1 MSRPVNCKIS
11 GSGKLAQRLSNDPGG
26 QADVPNEQIPVP
38 PGQRAR
44 AGLTDNRH
52 MALHPITYDLAPD
65 RPAPRGYAW
74 MVFAILFALM
84 VVDYV
89 DRQVVVSMF
98 SHLKDEWSLSDG
110 QLGALVSIVSVT
122 VALGAV
128 PLSLLADRWSR
139 VKSIFLMALVW
150 SLATISCAL
159 TTSYTE
165 LLGARAVVGLGEAAY
180 GTVGAALLA
189 TLFPVRMRSSVL
201 GAFFLAGIL
210 GSVLG
215 VVLGGVIAERWS
227 WQAGF
232 GAVGIPGLVLAF
244 VFLFIVRDYKTVA
257 LPMASGSGTRTRVAA
272 RAIVAALLR
281 PRTALVACI
290 GAGFQL
296 LTLSMTYAWL
306 PTYFHRYY
314 QLAPDQAGLKAGLVV
329 LLGGVGAFV
338 WGVVADRLTPRIAC
352 ARLYVPAIGAVL
364 TAVLMA
370 TAFGALPPGNA
381 QFALILAGGLM
392 MAVNVGPIAAVVIDV
407 VHPSVRATA
416 ASVLSLVQNLFGLAG
431 GPILTGILS
440 DRYGLSVALAVVPAF
455 SLLAAVLF
463 VLAARTYVSDLRQA
477 EGERAGIPAG
487 LAPQP
492 A

>member
-1 MSRPVNCKIS
+1 MAF
-11 GSGKLAQRLSNDPGG
+11 LAVTN
-26 QADVPNEQIPVP
+26 
-38 PGQRAR
+38 
-44 AGLTDNRH
+44 
-52 MALHPITYDLAPD
+52 DLAPD
-65 RPAPRGYAW
+65 RPAPRRYAW
-74 MVFAILFALM
+74 TVFAILFALM

-98 SHLKDEWSLSDG
+98 SHLKAEWDLSDG

-150 SLATISCAL
+150 SLATISCAFAA
-159 TTSYTE
+159 SYLH
-165 LLGARAVVGLGEAAY
+165 LLGARAIVGVGEAAY

-189 TLFPVRMRSSVL
+189 TMFPLRMRSSVL
-201 GAFFLAGIL
+201 GAFFMAGIV

-215 VVLGGVIAERWS
+215 VVLGGLIAERWG

-232 GAVGIPGLVLAF
+232 GAVGIPGLILAF
-244 VFLFIVRDYKTVA
+244 VFLFVVRDYKTVA
-257 LPMASGSGTRTRVAA
+257 LPTASGQGGHTRVAA
-272 RAIVAALLR
+272 RAIVTALLR

-306 PTYFHRYY
+306 PTYFNRYY
-314 QLAPDQAGLKAGLVV
+314 GLAPDQAGLKAGLVV
-329 LLGGVGAFV
+329 LLGGVGAV
-338 WGVVADRLTPRIAC
+338 LWGIVSDRLTPRIAC
-352 ARLYVPAIGAVL
+352 ARLYVPAAGAVL
-364 TAVLMA
+364 TAALMA
-370 TAFGALPPGNA
+370 TAFAVFPPGNA

-392 MAVNVGPIAAVVIDV
+392 MAVNVGPITAVVIDV
-407 VHPSVRATA
+407 VHPGVRATA
-416 ASVLSLVQNLFGLAG
+416 ASVLSLIQNLFGLAG
-431 GPILTGILS
+431 GPLLTGLLS
-440 DRYGLSVALAVVPAF
+440 DRYGLQFALAVVPAF
-455 SLLAAVLF
+455 CVLAAVFF

-477 EGERAGIPAG
+477 QAAKSRAEGG
-487 LAPQP
+487 LEPQP

>member
-1 MSRPVNCKIS
+1 
-11 GSGKLAQRLSNDPGG
+11 
-26 QADVPNEQIPVP
+26 
-38 PGQRAR
+38 
-44 AGLTDNRH
+44 
-52 MALHPITYDLAPD
+52 
-65 RPAPRGYAW
+65 
-74 MVFAILFALM
+74 
-84 VVDYV
+84 
-89 DRQVVVSMF
+89 
-98 SHLKDEWSLSDG
+98 
-110 QLGALVSIVSVT
+110 
-122 VALGAV
+122 
-128 PLSLLADRWSR
+128 
-139 VKSIFLMALVW
+139 
-150 SLATISCAL
+150 
-159 TTSYTE
+159 
-165 LLGARAVVGLGEAAY
+165 
-180 GTVGAALLA
+180 
-189 TLFPVRMRSSVL
+189 
-201 GAFFLAGIL
+201 
-210 GSVLG
+210 
-215 VVLGGVIAERWS
+215 
-227 WQAGF
+227 
-232 GAVGIPGLVLAF
+232 VLAF

-257 LPMASGSGTRTRVAA
+257 LPMSSGSGTRTRAAA

-329 LLGGVGAFV
+329 LLGGIGAFA
-338 WGVVADRLTPRIAC
+338 WGVLADRLTPRIAC

-370 TAFGALPPGNA
+370 TAFGALPPGNL

-416 ASVLSLVQNLFGLAG
+416 ASILSLGAEPVR
-431 GPILTGILS
+431 PRRRPDPHRHVV
-440 DRYGLSVALAVVPAF
+440 DRYGLSFALAVVPAF

-477 EGERAGIPAG
+477 EGERSGTAAG
-487 LAPQP
+487 LSPQP